1 MFSPYK
7 SPNERALFGNPH
19 SAALEGNE
27 RFLHR
32 VNGGNDGVVVPTQAN
47 SEHDGGVL
55 WLFPAGFNHGLLELD
70 GRTEGVHGAG
80 KLGQP
85 TVPGQ
90 LDRPSRSRRSP

>member
-1 MFSPYK
+1 M
-7 SPNERALFGNPH
+7 
-19 SAALEGNE
+19 LEGNE

-55 WLFPAGFNHGLLELD
+55 RLFPARFTMASWSSMAVARASTAL
-70 GRTEGVHGAG
+70 G

-90 LDRPSRSRRSP
+90 LDRP